1 MNSYS
6 IRLARFEELAQLREI
21 EQSASSLFQH
31 TKYAIEVAAEALP
44 IEFLKARQQ
53 EDKVWV
59 ATNSSDEPVGFA
71 VVMLVDGVPHLHE
84 LSVDPKHGRKGIGS
98 RLIREV
104 VAWAKDAG
112 YKIMTLS
119 TFRDIAWNAPFYKK
133 LGFRELGEAE
143 LSHGLIE
150 IRQKEAGGGLP
161 VDERVFMM
169 LAL

>member
-6 IRLARFEELAQLREI
+6 IRLARFEELAQLQAI

-31 TKYAIEVAAEALP
+31 TKYATEVEAEALP
-44 IEFLKARQQ
+44 IEFLRAQQ
-53 EDKVWV
+53 QDDKVWV

-71 VVMLVDGVPHLHE
+71 VIKLVDGIAHLHE
-84 LSVDPKHGRKGIGS
+84 LSVDPKHGRKGLGS
-98 RLIREV
+98 RLLREV
-104 VAWAKDAG
+104 VAWAKRAG
-112 YKIMTLS
+112 YESMTLS
-119 TFRDIAWNAPFYKK
+119 TFRDIAWNAPFYRK

-150 IRQKEAGGGLP
+150 IRREEAQGGLP
-161 VDERVFMM
+161 VEERVFMK